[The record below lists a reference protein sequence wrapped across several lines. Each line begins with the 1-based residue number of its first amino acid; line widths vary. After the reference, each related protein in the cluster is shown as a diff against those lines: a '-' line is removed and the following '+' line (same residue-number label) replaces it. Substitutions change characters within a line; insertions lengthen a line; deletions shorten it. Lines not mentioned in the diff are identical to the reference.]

1 MINTPCFQI
10 DEAALQAETKALK
23 QALSDHW
30 GPACSIGWS
39 VKTNSLP
46 WLLSFFHKEGLRAE
60 VVSGTEYALVRRI
73 GFADRE
79 IIHNGPAKDR
89 DIFFDILKAGG
100 IVNVDSH
107 QELDWLAEY
116 ASDPEAAPVSVGIRA
131 NIHLP
136 GEDPSHFGF
145 SYENGELGRTIG
157 KLKDLP
163 AVRVAGLH
171 MHRSTQ
177 SRTIEIY
184 RALAR
189 AAVRIAGE
197 YSLELSYVDMGGGFF
212 GGRPDKPSFDDYF
225 SAIASELKKGFDPGK
240 TMLIAEPGI
249 SLVSSA
255 FTLHTSVLDT
265 KTVADALYH
274 ITDGSRMNLNP
285 QVTRHVYP
293 HHVEYGEANP
303 PAEKRPIAPL
313 QWITGFTCMEYDKL
327 FPLENAPKLF
337 PGDRIIYEKAGG
349 YTLALNPLFIRYL
362 PDVYVKHGDGSIT
375 QVREAWGIE
384 EYLQKNVW

>member
-1 MINTPCFQI
+1 MTKTPCFQI
-10 DEAALQAETKALK
+10 DESALKAETKALK

-30 GPACSIGWS
+30 GPAFSIGWS

-46 WLLSFFHKEGLRAE
+46 WLLSFFHSEGLRAE
-60 VVSGTEYALVRRI
+60 AVSETEYALVRRI
-73 GFADRE
+73 GFSDRE
-79 IIHNGPAKDR
+79 IIYNGPIKDR
-89 DIFFDILKAGG
+89 DIFFRILTAGG
-100 IVNVDSH
+100 LVNVDSH
-107 QELDWLAEY
+107 QELAWLSEY
-116 ASDPEAAPVSVGIRA
+116 AGDPAAAPVSVGIRA

-145 SYENGELGRTIG
+145 SHENGALGEALE
-157 KLKDLP
+157 KLKALP
-163 AVRVAGLH
+163 NVRVAGLH

-177 SRTIEIY
+177 SRTTEIY
-184 RALAR
+184 RSLAR
-189 AAVRIAGE
+189 AAAQIAEE
-197 YSLELSYVDMGGGFF
+197 YALELSYVDMGGGFF
-212 GGRPDKPSFDDYF
+212 GGRPDKPSFDEYF
-225 SAIASELKKGFDPGK
+225 SVIAEELKHAFDPAK

-255 FTLHTSVLDT
+255 FTLHTGILDT
-265 KTVADALYH
+265 KPVADALYH

-293 HHVEYGEANP
+293 HHVEYADENTP
-303 PAEKRPIAPL
+303 PEERPKVPL

-327 FPLENAPKLF
+327 FPLENAPQLF
-337 PGDRIIYEKAGG
+337 PGDRIVYEKAGG

-362 PDVYVKHGDGSIT
+362 PDVYVKHADGST
-375 QVREAWGIE
+375 SRVREAWGIE